1 MENQTTT
8 NNGTNGAGE
17 EAKAGRAG
25 KLGALLK
32 TRFAGVKAQLDAS
45 QARAKEKAKE
55 RIDKIEKSKL
65 GSVQG
70 KVKGALQIAV
80 NRVKNGLDLPSRTEV
95 TSLAQRIEELDK
107 KLAEYE
113 TRTAAGKGKKKDTGE
128 KSDWT

>member
-45 QARAKEKAKE
+45 QARARE
-55 RIDKIEKSKL
+55 KIEKSKL